1 MTPTRRFE
9 ESGRTTD
16 DAHPGWAVY
25 DLDRLRANLAAIRRH
40 IGPDQ
45 ACIAALKANA
55 YGHGA
60 VPVARAL
67 DGEGLSAFMTGSFDE
82 ACRLRAEDL
91 DTPVVMFAGALP
103 TGMGDLVGAGL
114 VPTVVDRASA
124 DAAASAAPPGEAVP
138 VYVKVNAGLGRLGV
152 PLEAAE
158 SFLDELA
165 AMPGLEVRGL
175 YTHLPFGDAHGRDW
189 AAQRLALFDALLTR
203 LGERGLKPP
212 VTQARASACVA
223 TGLADRANA
232 VCVGHLLYGL
242 SPFAD
247 ASLAD
252 LSAYRPVLSE
262 VGSRLIQ
269 VADHPQGSDIA
280 ISGSYGLRHGRRTGV
295 APIGV
300 AQGLVRPVPGS
311 RPQALVRRRRAPI
324 LAVSLEHLVLDL
336 TEIDDAEVGDAV
348 RLLGGEGD
356 AAINLDEFAAWF
368 GMTPLDAVMAL
379 SGRLTARYR
388 GASAGAP

>member
-1 MTPTRRFE
+1 M
-9 ESGRTTD
+9 TD
-16 DAHPGWAVY
+16 DAHPGWAIY
-25 DLDRLRANLAAIRRH
+25 DLDRLRANLAEIRRR

-67 DGEGLSAFMTGSFDE
+67 HGEGVAAFMTGSFDE
-82 ACRLRAEDL
+82 ACHLRAEGL
-91 DTPVVMFAGALP
+91 RTPVVMFAGALP
-103 TGMGDLVGAGL
+103 TGIADLVGPGL

-124 DAAASAAPPGEAVP
+124 KAAAGAAPLGETVP

-152 PLEAAE
+152 PLDATEGV
-158 SFLDELA
+158 LGELA
-165 AMPGLEVRGL
+165 ALPGLEVQGL

-189 AAQRLALFDALLTR
+189 AAQRLAAFDALLSR
-203 LGERGLKPP
+203 LDQRGLKPP

-223 TGLADRANA
+223 ADLADRANA

-269 VADHPQGSDIA
+269 VSDHPQGSDIA
-280 ISGSYGLRHGRRTGV
+280 IGGTYGLRHGRRTGV

-300 AQGLVRPVPGS
+300 AQGLVRPVPDS
-311 RPQALVRRRRAPI
+311 RPQALVRGRRAPI

-336 TEIDDAEVGDAV
+336 TEIDGAAVGDAV

-356 AAINLDEFAAWF
+356 AAIGLDELAAWF
-368 GMTPLDAVMAL
+368 GITPLDAVMAL
-379 SGRLTARYR
+379 SGRLTAHYR
-388 GASAGAP
+388 GASPGAA

>member
-1 MTPTRRFE
+1 MA
-9 ESGRTTD
+9 D
-16 DAHPGWAVY
+16 DAHPCWAVY
-25 DLDRLRANLAAIRRH
+25 DLGRLRANLAEIRRR

-45 ACIAALKANA
+45 ACIAALKGNA

-67 DGEGLSAFMTGSFDE
+67 DGEGLAAFMTGSFDE
-82 ACRLRAEDL
+82 ACRLRAEEL
-91 DTPVVMFAGALP
+91 RTPVIMFAGALP
-103 TGMGDLVGAGL
+103 TGMAALVGAGL

-124 DAAASAAPPGEAVP
+124 EAAARASPAGDAVP

-152 PLEAAE
+152 PLEAAAV
-158 SFLDELA
+158 FLAELT
-165 AMPGLEVRGL
+165 AMPGLEVQGL
-175 YTHLPFGDAHGRDW
+175 YTHLPFGDSQGRDW
-189 AAQRLALFDALLTR
+189 AEQRLTVFDALLAR
-203 LGERGLKPP
+203 LDERGLTPP

-223 TGLADRANA
+223 AGLSDLANA

-247 ASLAD
+247 DSLAD
-252 LSAYRPVLSE
+252 LSAYRPVLAE

-269 VADHPQGSDIA
+269 VSDHPQGSDIA
-280 ISGSYGLRHGRRTGV
+280 IGGSYGIQHGRRTGV

-311 RPQALVRRRRAPI
+311 QPQALVRGYRAPI

-336 TEIDDAEVGDAV
+336 SDVEDAAVGDTV

-356 AAINLDEFAAWF
+356 AAIRLNELAAWF
-368 GMTPLDAVMAL
+368 GVTPLDTVMAL
-379 SGRLTARYR
+379 SDRLPANYRDAAGGAAGPTPHRSEAR
-388 GASAGAP
+388 

>member
-1 MTPTRRFE
+1 MR
-9 ESGRTTD
+9 D
-16 DAHPGWAVY
+16 DVHPGWAVY
-25 DLDRLRANLAAIRRH
+25 DLDRLRTNLAEIRRR
-40 IGPDQ
+40 IGPGQ

-67 DGEGLSAFMTGSFDE
+67 DGEGLAAFMTGSFDE
-82 ACRLRAEDL
+82 ACRSISEGLR
-91 DTPVVMFAGALP
+91 TPVVMFAGALP
-103 TGMGDLVGAGL
+103 SGIADLVGAGL

-124 DAAASAAPPGEAVP
+124 EAAAGAAPPGQTVP

-158 SFLDELA
+158 SFLGELA
-165 AMPGLEVRGL
+165 AMQGLEVRGL

-189 AAQRLALFDALLTR
+189 AGQRLAAFDALLAR
-203 LGERGLKPP
+203 LDERGQTPP

-223 TGLADRANA
+223 AGLSDRANA

-247 ASLAD
+247 AALAD
-252 LSAYRPVLSE
+252 LSAYRPVLAE
-262 VGSRLIQ
+262 IGSRLIQ
-269 VADHPQGSDIA
+269 VSDHPQGSDIA
-280 ISGSYGLRHGRRTGV
+280 IAGSYGLRHGRRTGV

-311 RPQALVRRRRAPI
+311 RPQALIRGRRAPI

-336 TEIDDAEVGDAV
+336 TDVEDAAVGDVV
-348 RLLGGEGD
+348 RLLGDDCDSTVG
-356 AAINLDEFAAWF
+356 LDELAAWF
-368 GMTPLDAVMAL
+368 GMTALDTAMAL
-379 SGRLTARYR
+379 SGRLTAHYR
-388 GASAGAP
+388 HAAGGAAGSTPLRSEAG

>member
-1 MTPTRRFE
+1 MTH
-9 ESGRTTD
+9 
-16 DAHPGWAVY
+16 DAHPCGAIY
-25 DLDRLRANLAAIRRH
+25 DLDRLRANLGAIRRR

-45 ACIAALKANA
+45 GCIAALKGNA

-67 DGEGLSAFMTGSFDE
+67 DGEGLAAFMTGSFDE
-82 ACRLRAEDL
+82 ACRLRAEGL
-91 DTPVVMFAGALP
+91 STPVVMFAGALP
-103 TGMGDLVGAGL
+103 AGMADLVGAGL

-124 DAAASAAPPGEAVP
+124 QAAGGAAPPGETVA

-158 SFLDELA
+158 DFLGELA
-165 AMPGLEVRGL
+165 AMPGLEIRGL
-175 YTHLPFGDAHGRDW
+175 YTHLPFGDARGRDW
-189 AAQRLALFDALLTR
+189 AERRLAAFDALLER
-203 LGERGLKPP
+203 LDERGMRPP

-223 TGLADRANA
+223 AGLTDRAGA

-252 LSAYRPVLSE
+252 LSAYRPVLTE
-262 VGSRLIQ
+262 IGSRLIQ
-269 VADHPQGSDIA
+269 VSDHPQGSDIA
-280 ISGSYGLRHGRRTGV
+280 IGGSYAIRHGQRTGV

-311 RPQALVRRRRAPI
+311 LPQALVRGRRAPI
-324 LAVSLEHLVLDL
+324 IAVSLEHLVLDL
-336 TEIDDAEVGDAV
+336 TDVEDAAVGDIV

-356 AAINLDEFAAWF
+356 ATIGLDELAVWF
-368 GMTPLDAVMAL
+368 GMTPLDTVMSL
-379 SGRLTARYR
+379 CGRMTAHYR
-388 GASAGAP
+388 DTAAGAA

>member
-1 MTPTRRFE
+1 M
-9 ESGRTTD
+9 GD

-25 DLDRLRANLAAIRRH
+25 DLDRLRANLAEIRRC

-67 DGEGLSAFMTGSFDE
+67 DGVGLAAFMTGAFDE
-82 ACRLRAEDL
+82 ACRLRAERL
-91 DTPVVMFAGALP
+91 RTPVVMFAGALP
-103 TGMGDLVGAGL
+103 AGIADLVGAGL

-124 DAAASAAPPGEAVP
+124 EAAAGAAPSGTTIR

-152 PLEAAE
+152 PLETTE
-158 SFLDELA
+158 DFLGELA
-165 AMPGLEVRGL
+165 AMPGLEVQGL
-175 YTHLPFGDAHGRDW
+175 YTHLPFGDAYGRDW
-189 AAQRLALFDALLTR
+189 AGQRLAAFNALLTR
-203 LGERGLKPP
+203 LEGRGQAPP
-212 VTQARASACVA
+212 ITQARASACVA
-223 TGLADRANA
+223 AGLSDRANA

-242 SPFAD
+242 SPFSDANVAD
-247 ASLAD
+247 V
-252 LSAYRPVLSE
+252 SAYRPVLAE

-269 VADHPQGSDIA
+269 VSNHPQGSDIA
-280 ISGSYGLRHGRRTGV
+280 IGGSYGLRHGRRTGV

-311 RPQALVRRRRAPI
+311 RPQALVRGRRAPI

-336 TEIDDAEVGDAV
+336 TDVEGAAVGDALL
-348 RLLGGEGD
+348 LLGGDGD
-356 AAINLDEFAAWF
+356 AAIKLDDFAAWF

-379 SGRLTARYR
+379 SRRLTARYR
-388 GASAGAP
+388 DTAAGAA